1 MGMIIN
7 IDNGDKGDNG
17 DRGDRGDKSGA
28 DGAPRSPHGRSGR
41 RMLGVALAA
50 VSLVAASCGS
60 ESDVASG
67 ADLPTVAVTT
77 NILGDVVE
85 NLAGDQV
92 NVVTIMPVG
101 ADPHDF
107 QASAQQVVQ
116 MTDADVL
123 VVNGAD
129 FEEGMLDVIESA
141 EADGVPI
148 FEAISAV
155 STIEFGEDA
164 HGHEDEEHGD
174 EDHDD
179 EEHGDEEHE
188 DEEHGDEDHDD
199 EEHGD
204 EEHEDE
210 EHRDEDHDD
219 EEHEDEEHGDEDHD
233 EHAHVGADPHFF
245 VDPSRMAVAAD
256 GIADFLAANVPGI
269 DVEAMQANAADYV
282 AELEALDGEVE
293 EMLSAIPDDQRIMVT
308 NHEVFGYFA
317 DRYDFEVVGTVI
329 PSGSTNDGVSA
340 EAIVELAEV
349 IEHEGVQA
357 IFADTSSSDELAVTL
372 ADEVGAV
379 QVVELFSESLGA
391 DDTDGSTYVDMVRS
405 NAAAIAAAL
414 AG

>member
-7 IDNGDKGDNG
+7 IDNGDKGD
-17 DRGDRGDKSGA
+17 RGDKGGA

-210 EHRDEDHDD
+210 EH
-219 EEHEDEEHGDEDHD
+219 GDEDHD
-233 EHAHVGADPHFF
+233 EHAHDGADPHFF